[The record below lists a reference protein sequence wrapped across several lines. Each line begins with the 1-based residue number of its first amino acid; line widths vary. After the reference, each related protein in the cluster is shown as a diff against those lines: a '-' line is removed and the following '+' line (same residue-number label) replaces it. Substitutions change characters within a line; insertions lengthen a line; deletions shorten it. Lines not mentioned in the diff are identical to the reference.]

1 MGAMKYPFCIKSAS
15 RPHCALLLGTIVL
28 VSTIS
33 TATSAEQLTPERSA
47 LGSHL
52 RTQMESLDEKVNMLA
67 ERARYARR
75 QIDEQGTVL
84 NERDFEPGR
93 PQRRQI
99 LQCEN

>member
-1 MGAMKYPFCIKSAS
+1 
-15 RPHCALLLGTIVL
+15 
-28 VSTIS
+28 
-33 TATSAEQLTPERSA
+33 
-47 LGSHL
+47 
-52 RTQMESLDEKVNMLA
+52 MESLDERVNMLA